1 MLHFNISGKLLAV
14 GALAVL
20 LGLNS
25 CKSTTTAT
33 TPSSAYKE
41 TDLVADIA
49 GLNAPIIDP
58 TFKNGWGISVG
69 STGNFWLSSNHGGV
83 TTIYDST
90 GATKLAAITI
100 PSRNGT
106 DAGSPT
112 GVIFNSSTDFKGYL
126 FIYSSEDG
134 VISGWQVSS
143 GFKSAAKLATDPSV
157 DAVYKG
163 IAMATNGASN
173 NLYVADFK
181 ENKIVIYD
189 KNFAPTTVSGN
200 FTETGLPAIPSDFGP
215 FGIQNVGG
223 LLYVTYAKHKP
234 APDNGDDLSG
244 LGNGYVSVFN
254 PDGTFVK
261 RFASNGTLNS
271 PWGITTAPATFGD
284 FKNAILIS
292 NFGDGTINGYD
303 ATSGNYIGQLKDA
316 SGNVIHIDGLW
327 GLMFTTAIHTDPNAL
342 YFTAGPGGEN
352 HGVFGYLKLQ

>member
-1 MLHFNISGKLLAV
+1 MIHHQISKKLLAV
-14 GALAVL
+14 GAIAVL
-20 LGLNS
+20 LGLGS
-25 CKSTTTAT
+25 CKSTTTAVT
-33 TPSSAYKE
+33 TSSAYKE
-41 TDLVADIA
+41 TVLVSDTVGFGAA
-49 GLNAPIIDP
+49 HVDP

-83 TTIYDST
+83 TNIYSDS
-90 GATKLAAITI
+90 GATKLAPIKI

-112 GVIFNSSTDFKGYL
+112 GVVFNSTSDFNGYL

-134 VISGWQVSS
+134 IISGWKGSS
-143 GFKSAAKLATDPSV
+143 GATAAKLATDASA

-163 IAMATNGASN
+163 MAMASNGTSN
-173 NLYVADFK
+173 NLYVTDFK
-181 ENKIVIYD
+181 EGKIVVYD
-189 KNFAPTTVSGN
+189 KNFAPVAMT
-200 FTETGLPAIPSDFGP
+200 FTETGTPAIPAGFSP

-223 LLYVTYAKHKP
+223 MLYVTYAKNKP

-244 LGNGYVSVFN
+244 IGNGYVSVFK

-261 RFASNGTLNS
+261 RFASGGTLNS

-284 FKNAILIS
+284 YKGAILVS

-316 SGNVIHIDGLW
+316 SGNAIHIDGLW
-327 GLMFTTAIHTDPNAL
+327 GIAFTVAPNDPDAL
-342 YFTAGPGGEN
+342 YFTAGPAGET
-352 HGVFGYLKLQ
+352 HGLFGYLKLQ